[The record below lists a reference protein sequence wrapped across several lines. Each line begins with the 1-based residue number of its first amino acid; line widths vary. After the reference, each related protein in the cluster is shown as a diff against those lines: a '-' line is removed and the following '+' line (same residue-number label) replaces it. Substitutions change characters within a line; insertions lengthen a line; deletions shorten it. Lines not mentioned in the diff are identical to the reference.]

1 MSYCIRLPADL
12 DPQLALPK
20 LRLLEE
26 EEPQLRM
33 VWDARLREIRVQLMG
48 AVQLEILQ
56 SLIRMRFGWDVT
68 FDTGRISYRETIAA
82 PRRGCRPF

>member
-26 EEPQLRM
+26 EEP
-33 VWDARLREIRVQLMG
+33 
-48 AVQLEILQ
+48 
-56 SLIRMRFGWDVT
+56 
-68 FDTGRISYRETIAA
+68 AA
-82 PRRGCRPF
+82 AALPTES